1 MSAGVAPVGARSNR
15 PQVDRWRQFL
25 LLAALTGFVGSVLG
39 LERPIVALIA
49 VRQFHVTSY
58 LAILGFVISFG
69 TAKAVSNL
77 VAGRL
82 CDRYGRRRTLLA
94 GWLLGVGEPVV
105 IVLAPAW
112 SWVVLANVL
121 LGMQQGVCWTT
132 LISMMIDRTR
142 PPNRGFAAGVNEF
155 AGYTGVALATF
166 TAGYLAARFGLR
178 PAPFLPSLLF
188 IGAGLA
194 LTAILVDDTPAPRL
208 AVSQVLP
215 LDLLALPLSAV
226 RDVRLLGCSQ
236 AGLIANLVDATVWG
250 LLPLHFAHR
259 GLPLN
264 QIGLVAGAY
273 PLSWGLGQ
281 LLTGPLSDR
290 IGRRLPITL
299 GMTGQGM
306 TIITFLVTNTFP
318 TWFVLAIVLG
328 AFRALTYPTLIAAAA
343 DTAGDG
349 LRASVLGVYRFYRDC
364 GFVVGGV
371 VGGIVADRGGIPAAV
386 AVAGGLAICSA
397 AVAFAM
403 LRPTGLS
410 DTVADIRPEG
420 VAAQVGKPV
429 HDGGGGRVEIR
440 ER

>member
-1 MSAGVAPVGARSNR
+1 MSAGAAPVGARSNR
-15 PQVDRWRQFL
+15 PKVDRWRQFL

-94 GWLLGVGEPVV
+94 GWLLGIGEPVL
-105 IVLAPAW
+105 IILAPAW

-121 LGMQQGVCWTT
+121 LGVQQGVCWTT
-132 LISMMIDRTR
+132 LINMMIDRTR
-142 PPNRGFAAGVNEF
+142 PANRGFAAGVNEF

-166 TAGYLAARFGLR
+166 TAGYLAVRFGLR
-178 PAPFLPSLLF
+178 PVPFLPSLLF
-188 IGAGLA
+188 IGLGLA
-194 LTAILVDDTPAPRL
+194 LTAVLVDDTPAPRL
-208 AVSQVLP
+208 GVRRALP
-215 LDLLALPLSAV
+215 LDLLALPLRAV

-259 GLPLN
+259 GLPLH

-273 PLSWGLGQ
+273 PLSWSVGQ

-299 GMTGQGM
+299 GMAGQGI
-306 TIITFLVTNTFP
+306 TILTFLATNTFP

-343 DTAGDG
+343 DTGGDG
-349 LRASVLGVYRFYRDC
+349 LRASALGVYRFYRDC

-371 VGGIVADRGGIPAAV
+371 IGGMIADRLGIPAAV
-386 AVAGGLAICSA
+386 AVAGGLAICSG

-403 LRPTGLS
+403 LRPRLEAKEQ
-410 DTVADIRPEG
+410 VAI
-420 VAAQVGKPV
+420 A
-429 HDGGGGRVEIR
+429 
-440 ER
+440 